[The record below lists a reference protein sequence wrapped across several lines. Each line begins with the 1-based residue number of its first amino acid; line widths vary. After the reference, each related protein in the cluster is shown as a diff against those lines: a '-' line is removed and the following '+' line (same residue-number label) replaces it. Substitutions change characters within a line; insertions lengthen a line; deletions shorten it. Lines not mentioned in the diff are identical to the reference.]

1 MAVSYNNLLRLADIG
16 TGTEVG
22 TWGDITD
29 TNITALLAQAVT
41 GVSSIPVT
49 VNDPSDQILT
59 ALNGQP
65 DQARSAVLAIY
76 GTLSVTKNFI
86 IPNSVKVY
94 TVFNWTTGGGA
105 IVIKPAG
112 AAQTVTIPT
121 GLSDIVYCDGS
132 NTTSVLAPKLSRYIP
147 VTGGAITGQLVVQ
160 DGGMVVMATNAAGS
174 ASIYL
179 QAFYNVG
186 PANYSNNCTFY
197 YGNTRGARWITY
209 MTGEAE
215 TGGNAGSNFI
225 IASINDAGVYSSSA
239 LYINRSTYQ
248 TTFAVQPNVAI
259 TNAWIGLEHVLCN
272 RNVQSGYADTDT
284 NGYGYL
290 TFPRAFNALWVVLTT
305 PLLGGANT
313 ANVHVYPYNHSN
325 TGCNVFAH
333 ANGNG
338 IRVGYHWI
346 ATGY

>member
-1 MAVSYNNLLRLADIG
+1 
-16 TGTEVG
+16 
-22 TWGDITD
+22 
-29 TNITALLAQAVT
+29 
-41 GVSSIPVT
+41 
-49 VNDPSDQILT
+49 
-59 ALNGQP
+59 
-65 DQARSAVLAIY
+65 
-76 GTLSVTKNFI
+76 
-86 IPNSVKVY
+86 
-94 TVFNWTTGGGA
+94 
-105 IVIKPAG
+105 
-112 AAQTVTIPT
+112 
-121 GLSDIVYCDGS
+121 
-132 NTTSVLAPKLSRYIP
+132 
-147 VTGGAITGQLVVQ
+147 
-160 DGGMVVMATNAAGS
+160 MVVMATNAAGS

>member
-29 TNITALLAQAVT
+29 TNITSLLAQAVT
-41 GVSSIPVT
+41 GVSYIPIT

-65 DQARSAVLAIY
+65 DQARSAVLGIY
-76 GTLSVTKNFI
+76 GTLSVTKNII

-112 AAQTVTIPT
+112 AAQTVTIPS

-132 NTTSVLAPKLSRYIP
+132 NMSSVLAPKLSRYIP
-147 VTGGAITGQLVVQ
+147 VTGGAISGQLVVQ
-160 DGGMVVMATNAAGS
+160 DGGLVVMGTNAAGS

-179 QAFYNVG
+179 QCFYR
-186 PANYSNNCTFY
+186 NNATFY

-209 MTGEAE
+209 MTESAE
-215 TGGNAGSNFI
+215 TGGDVGADFV
-225 IASINDAGVYSSSA
+225 IASLKDDSSWKTAPLIITRSNGVA
-239 LYINRSTYQ
+239 
-248 TTFAVQPNVAI
+248 TFNAQPVVNI
-259 TNAWIGLEHVLCN
+259 TNAWIGQENVLCL

-290 TFPRAFNALWVVLTT
+290 TFPRAFNALWTVITT
-305 PLLGGANT
+305 PLLGGPNT
-313 ANVHVYPYNHSN
+313 AHVHVYPYNHSN
-325 TGCNVFAH
+325 TGCNVFCVI
-333 ANGNG
+333 NGNG
-338 IRVGYHWI
+338 GRIGYHWI